1 MHRLDATRGKVL
13 HRTRRP
19 ARLLAL
25 ALVWMACEALAGC
38 AAITNPVADGIPVR
52 RVPPEYLGKPRNAL
66 VPISYTCLEPPPP
79 DAYRLAPG
87 DVLGVWIEG
96 ILGERGAIM
105 PVTLTSPATLR
116 DPQRLPPVVGYPIP
130 VRDDGTI
137 ALPMADPLRVQ
148 GLTLMEV
155 QEAIRQLYTVRRKIL
170 AVGNERILVSLMQ
183 PRTYQVLVLRQ
194 EATTFASGPTGIGL
208 TTTSKTGNGAIV
220 DLPAYQNDVLHALAQ
235 TGGLPGQ
242 DAYDAVIVQH
252 GCFRDAAS
260 REMLRQQFEAAA
272 ANHLPLPTGGPNKVV
287 RVPLRIKPGDPVPL
301 RPEDVTLQTGD
312 VVFLEARD
320 KEIFFTGGLLPSG
333 EHVLPRDHDLDVVE
347 AVARVRGPLINGAF
361 ANNNLSGNLILA
373 GIGFDNPSL
382 LTVVR
387 RLPAGGV
394 LPIRVDLNVAL
405 RDQRERIL
413 VQPGDLL
420 ILQEKP
426 DDALA
431 RYLGQTV
438 FNFSM
443 SWEALHDRFIQ
454 GVFDA
459 NAPSQLSSNRI
470 GVFQTTNINTS
481 R

>member
-1 MHRLDATRGKVL
+1 MHRLTTAMRGQTL
-13 HRTRRP
+13 HPIRRL
-19 ARLLAL
+19 ARLAVLAL
-25 ALVWMACEALAGC
+25 ACLGCGALVGC
-38 AAITNPVADGIPVR
+38 AAVTNPVADGIPVR
-52 RVPPEYLGKPRNAL
+52 RLPPEVLGKPRNLL
-66 VPISYTCLEPPPP
+66 VPISFTCLEPPPP

-96 ILGERGAIM
+96 ILGERGAVM
-105 PVTLTSPATLR
+105 PVTVSPPTASV
-116 DPQRLPPVVGYPIP
+116 QYQHRLPPVVGYPIP

-148 GLTLMEV
+148 GMTLIEV
-155 QEAIRQLYTVRRKIL
+155 QEAIRQLYTERRKIL
-170 AVGNERILVSLMQ
+170 AVGNERILVSLLQ
-183 PRTYQVLVLRQ
+183 PRTYQVLVFRQ

-208 TTTSKTGNGAIV
+208 TTTSKIGTGTVV
-220 DLPAYQNDVLHALAQ
+220 DLPAYENDVLHALAQ

-260 REMLRQQFEAAA
+260 REMLRQQFAAA
-272 ANHLPLPTGGPNKVV
+272 GPHGLPPGVAGEKVV
-287 RVPLRIKPGDPVPL
+287 RIPLRVKPGDPVPI
-301 RPEDVTLQTGD
+301 RPEDVTLKTGD
-312 VVFLEARD
+312 VVFLELRD

-347 AVARVRGPLINGAF
+347 AVARIRGPLINGAF
-361 ANNNLSGNLILA
+361 ANNNLSGNLILT

-387 RLPAGGV
+387 RLPGGGV

-405 RDQRERIL
+405 RDARERIL

-426 DDALA
+426 NDALA
-431 RYLGQTV
+431 RYFGQTLL
-438 FNFSM
+438 NFSL

-454 GVFDA
+454 GVLDTQ
-459 NAPSQLSSNRI
+459 APNQLSSNRI
-470 GVFQTTNINTS
+470 GVFQSTNINNP
-481 R
+481 